1 VREINLV
8 NSTPKLIVTGPPCS
22 IRRATEA
29 DAPVIEALYREFVA
43 DGDIHVLPGH
53 IAALAESST
62 SFLLVAKIDDTVYG
76 TALLT
81 LCPDVMYGTQP
92 FGVIENIV
100 VTQSRRGGGIGRS
113 LLGQIEQIAAHHDCT
128 KLMLLS
134 DRTRRDAHVFFQRC
148 GFSGETKRAFVKYR
162 RQFTG

>member
-1 VREINLV
+1 VSSV
-8 NSTPKLIVTGPPCS
+8 SKLLLAGLPCS

-29 DAPVIEALYREFVA
+29 DGPAIEALYRELVS
-43 DGDIHVLPGH
+43 DGQIQVLPGH

-81 LCPDVMYGTQP
+81 LCSDVMYGTQP
-92 FGVIENIV
+92 FGVIENV
-100 VTQSRRGGGIGRS
+100 VVAPAKRGRGIGRS
-113 LLGQIEQIAAHHDCT
+113 LLLQIEQIAAHHDCS

-134 DRTRRDAHVFFQRC
+134 NRTRRDAHVFFQRR
-148 GFSGETKRAFVKYR
+148 GFNGETKRAFVKYR
-162 RQFTG
+162 RQFVE

>member
-1 VREINLV
+1 MNLV
-8 NSTPKLIVTGPPCS
+8 NPIQKTIVTGPPCS

-29 DAPVIEALYREFVA
+29 DAPAIESLYRELVS

-100 VTQSRRGGGIGRS
+100 VTQSKRVRGIGRS

-128 KLMLLS
+128 KVMLLS
-134 DRTRRDAHVFFQRC
+134 DRTRRDAHVFFQKC